1 MLSAMQRARYDA
13 ILAKLDTALNV
24 CESLGL
30 QDEVA
35 ASRFTAYR
43 QKVERLVEV
52 FLRRAQ
58 GKTTHELEASITT
71 EHFESLLALSESA
84 ELGDIV
90 PFVSQSDPAVLKPKL
105 RDVLRGP
112 ALPND
117 ENMNS
122 SQSRNVLF
130 ELNCAHKLW
139 RAGLAPRLGEHP
151 DLTCEVQ
158 AAKFF
163 IECKRP
169 SSIKAAHTRLREA
182 RHQRASCRRMAPS
195 SHGIGA
201 ISLSKV
207 LNPGDQLF
215 VYPNE
220 QAGRDG
226 LHEYLERVADAL
238 RDTLSDLATGPDLAG
253 VVFHAITP
261 GFDRSAEMYVLAQHM
276 VLVPMK
282 PEGSP
287 DERAFRLFGDALSTQ
302 WY

>member
-1 MLSAMQRARYDA
+1 MILNVTACCRRTSSPMLSAMQRARYDA

-35 ASRFTAYR
+35 ALRFTAYR

-151 DLTCEVQ
+151 DLACEIQ
-158 AAKFF
+158 AAKFL
-163 IECKRP
+163 IECKRT
-169 SSIKAAHTRLREA
+169 SS
-182 RHQRASCRRMAPS
+182 
-195 SHGIGA
+195 
-201 ISLSKV
+201 
-207 LNPGDQLF
+207 
-215 VYPNE
+215 
-220 QAGRDG
+220 
-226 LHEYLERVADAL
+226 
-238 RDTLSDLATGPDLAG
+238 
-253 VVFHAITP
+253 
-261 GFDRSAEMYVLAQHM
+261 
-276 VLVPMK
+276 
-282 PEGSP
+282 
-287 DERAFRLFGDALSTQ
+287 
-302 WY
+302 